1 MLSILLAILIFSILL
16 GIPALAS
23 EEHDDDA
30 ATLNIKKEIQKVVEN
45 IARSNRDSVELQ
57 KEYLTLT
64 SQLNDEESRT
74 ANLKYDI
81 LQLERKRIENGEK
94 ELSQAEKQ
102 LFIDRDNLKQTEKLI
117 QLQEQILKAGGEGA
131 AQAAEK
137 LTKLQEIARTQADNA
152 ANSQKAVDAQKEI
165 GDAVASAGAKFFGL
179 RRSAEGSL
187 ESIIFN
193 TIASKDFGG
202 ALAALGQQMA
212 ETFGPMNLMVSIRE
226 KVVESTVK
234 MVFATDSAIS
244 SFRRATGAGEE
255 FNSVLMEARVD
266 SAQAGVSMAQTAE
279 AAGALFT
286 GMRQFTEIGPAA
298 QTELIAFT
306 TTMENLG
313 IASGATTEFMNNSTT
328 AMGMNVDQSI
338 AAQSELAATGIALGM
353 APGEM
358 MEGFNQA
365 FPQLAAHGA
374 GAIEVFQGIAAAAK
388 ATGASMNTLLG
399 VFGQAMD
406 TFEGTAE
413 VAGRVNAVLGDDLL
427 NSVDLLN
434 ASEDERIRMMIEAI
448 ELSGRSFESMG
459 RFERRALANAAGISD
474 MAEANRIFGTS
485 LSVFDEQQRK
495 ARESGMSQEQLAER
509 AAAATDVMQKFNAII
524 ENLAIL
530 VGPIIEGLHSVV
542 NGILEMQK
550 SMGAAFIPIA
560 LVTAAL
566 SGFVIRGIG
575 ALLGKFGLLS
585 GALKFVTGDFKGL
598 KAALDG
604 TGKKSDIVKDK
615 IEDIADSMKDKLKD
629 KAKETA
635 GSLAGLGDSMEK
647 SGAAAPVAGA
657 GIRNFAAAAATAA
670 PGIAAL
676 GTAGLKLGAA
686 VALVILS
693 ITAFVYV
700 FGLMSEEISNSK
712 PSKLFTLALGMVAL
726 AAAAALI
733 GAAIMSGIGAAVF
746 LAGIGMMALAI
757 VALGLALQTIP
768 EGKVT
773 AFAEF
778 MSSLAQLGNLGA
790 IGPLASVA
798 SAVRDITE
806 AIDDLPVSKSIAFN
820 TTLGKLTEFTAAA
833 TTESVNSAE
842 ALVSTIRQVTEVK
855 LAGALGVTLML
866 GTLTKLVKALNA
878 GQESAAGGGG
888 TQRAIVLEVD
898 KRQLGKTMIDILED
912 KYSLRTD

>member
-30 ATLNIKKEIQKVVEN
+30 ATLNVKREIQKVVEN

-57 KEYLTLT
+57 KEYLTLIN
-64 SQLNDEESRT
+64 QLNDEESRT

-102 LFIDRDNLKQTEKLI
+102 LFINRDNLKQTEKLI

-131 AQAAEK
+131 AEAAKE
-137 LTKLQEIARTQADNA
+137 LAELQKIARTQADVA

-179 RRSAEGSL
+179 RKSAEGSL

-212 ETFGPMNLMVSIRE
+212 ETFGPMNLMVSVRE

-298 QTELIAFT
+298 KTELIAFT

-338 AAQSELAATGIALGM
+338 AAQTELAATGIALGM

-413 VAGRVNAVLGDDLL
+413 VAGRVNAVLGNDLL

-448 ELSGRSFESMG
+448 ELSGRSFDAMG
-459 RFERRALANAAGISD
+459 RFERRALANAAGITD

-485 LSVFDEQQRK
+485 LSVFDEQQRQ

-509 AAAATDVMQKFNAII
+509 AAAATDVMQKFNAVI

-530 VGPIIEGLHSVV
+530 VEPIIDGLHTVV
-542 NGILEMQK
+542 NEILELQK
-550 SMGAAFIPIA
+550 EAGNLFIPIA
-560 LVTAAL
+560 LLASAL
-566 SGFVIRGIG
+566 TGLAFRGIG

-598 KAALDG
+598 L
-604 TGKKSDIVKDK
+604 TQ
-615 IEDIADSMKDKLKD
+615 LK
-629 KAKETA
+629 
-635 GSLAGLGDSMEK
+635 GG
-647 SGAAAPVAGA
+647 GAATEVLEEMTDAAADAGTKAPVAGV
-657 GIRNFAAAAATAA
+657 GIKKFAKAAKTAA

-676 GTAGLKLGAA
+676 GTAALKLGAA
-686 VALVILS
+686 IALVILS

-700 FGLMSEEISNSK
+700 FGLMSEEISNSS
-712 PSKLFTLALGMVAL
+712 PSKLFTLAAGMVAL
-726 AAAAALI
+726 AAAAGVI
-733 GAAIMSGIGAAVF
+733 GAIIGSGIGGA
-746 LAGIGMMALAI
+746 ALAVGLAFMVGSV
-757 VALGLALQTIP
+757 VALGLALQAIP

-773 AFAEF
+773 AFADF

-790 IGPLASVA
+790 VIGPLASVA
-798 SAVRDITE
+798 DAVGDIAQ
-806 AIDDLPVSKSIAFN
+806 AIEDLPVSKSIAFN
-820 TTLGKLTEFTAAA
+820 TTLGQLTEFTAA
-833 TTESVNSAE
+833 TTSESVNSAE
-842 ALVSTIRQVTEVK
+842 ALVNTIRQVTEVK

-912 KYSLRTD
+912 KYSLRPS